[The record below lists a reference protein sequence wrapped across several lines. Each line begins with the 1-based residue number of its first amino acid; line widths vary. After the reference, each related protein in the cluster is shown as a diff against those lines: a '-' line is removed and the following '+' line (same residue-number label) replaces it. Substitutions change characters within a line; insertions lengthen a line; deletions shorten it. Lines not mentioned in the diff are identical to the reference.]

1 MNKELEKIADMLP
14 PKNNNYN
21 YLKKIKIGY
30 PVYKINIKILRRE
43 DKEVPYS
50 YEVILR
56 LLFENI
62 NNIKQISGIL
72 GLEEYV
78 VRNIL
83 AEMYARDYVY
93 LIGNNPVISVQGKK
107 LLNTLKMMEITED
120 KFTIYIDGIN
130 GKVEIDENVQKG
142 TNGNLLK
149 ELIKVDNDFL
159 NEKFADID
167 DLYKKYQ
174 EEELDGF
181 KNDSIYE
188 LYDIK
193 EIQSKTILYRYKDVY
208 IFENNG
214 QIDFSFKNKID
225 NEGEYIE
232 ALANE
237 YKNKPMILDIKQ
249 IEGKRVTVDNLNE
262 YREELN
268 KNKMSMIE
276 NARIKDENEFNK
288 MYYSNRELLEDEYI
302 EFVLKWLDKCKGNIY
317 IKTGSFNEFV
327 EIDDIKSK
335 VIDLLNNG
343 HKIIVQL
350 GKNGTKKNIEK
361 EIKALKLKGLILV
374 DTNNYINERVVIFDS
389 LYMLYTNYKYIN
401 VASDIP
407 NLKIKNEINSIVY
420 KDDIINII
428 KKDFEN
434 IWKKIILK

>member
-21 YLKKIKIGY
+21 YLKKIRIGY

-93 LIGNNPVISVQGKK
+93 LIGNNPVISIQGKK

-120 KFTIYIDGIN
+120 KFTIYIDGIS

-159 NEKFADID
+159 D

-174 EEELDGF
+174 EEEFDGF
-181 KNDSIYE
+181 KNASIYE

-268 KNKMSMIE
+268 KNKMLMVE

-302 EFVLKWLDKCKGNIY
+302 EFVLKGLDKCKGNIY
-317 IKTGSFNEFV
+317 IKTGNFNEFV

-350 GKNGTKKNIEK
+350 GKNGTKKDIEK

-374 DTNNYINERVVIFDS
+374 NTNNYINERVVIFDS
-389 LYMLYTNYKYIN
+389 LYMLYTNYEYIN
-401 VASDIP
+401 VKSDIP

-434 IWKKIILK
+434 I

>member
-21 YLKKIKIGY
+21 YLKKLKIGY

-149 ELIKVDNDFL
+149 EVIKVDNDFL
-159 NEKFADID
+159 NEKFTDID

-174 EEELDGF
+174 EEEFDGF
-181 KNDSIYE
+181 KNASIYE

-249 IEGKRVTVDNLNE
+249 IEGKRVTIDNLSE
-262 YREELN
+262 YREKLN

-302 EFVLKWLDKCKGNIY
+302 EFVLRGLDKCKGNIY

-335 VIDLLNNG
+335 IIDLLNNG

-350 GKNGTKKNIEK
+350 GKNGTKKNIKK

-374 DTNNYINERVVIFDS
+374 DTNNYINERVIIFDS
-389 LYMLYTNYKYIN
+389 LYMLYTNYQYIN
-401 VASDIP
+401 VKSDIP

-434 IWKKIILK
+434 I

>member
-43 DKEVPYS
+43 HKEVPYS

-181 KNDSIYE
+181 KNASIYE

-249 IEGKRVTVDNLNE
+249 IEGKRVTADNLNE

-302 EFVLKWLDKCKGNIY
+302 EFILGGLDKCKGNIY
-317 IKTGSFNEFV
+317 IKTDSFNEFV
-327 EIDDIKSK
+327 EIDNIKGK
-335 VIDLLNNG
+335 IIDLLNNG

-350 GKNGTKKNIEK
+350 GKNGTKKYIEK
-361 EIKALKLKGLILV
+361 EIKALELKGLIV
-374 DTNNYINERVVIFDS
+374 VNTNNYINERVIIFDS

-401 VASDIP
+401 IKSDIP

-420 KDDIINII
+420 KEDIINII

-434 IWKKIILK
+434 I

>member
-149 ELIKVDNDFL
+149 ELIKVDNDFF

-181 KNDSIYE
+181 KNASIYE

-302 EFVLKWLDKCKGNIY
+302 EFILRGLDKCKGNIY

-350 GKNGTKKNIEK
+350 SKNGTKKNIEK

-401 VASDIP
+401 VESDIP

-434 IWKKIILK
+434 I

>member
-1 MNKELEKIADMLP
+1 MNREFEKIADMLP

-21 YLKKIKIGY
+21 YLKKLKIGY

-149 ELIKVDNDFL
+149 EVIKVDNDFL
-159 NEKFADID
+159 NEKFTDID

-174 EEELDGF
+174 EEEFDGF
-181 KNDSIYE
+181 KNASIYE

-249 IEGKRVTVDNLNE
+249 IEGKRVTIDNLSE
-262 YREELN
+262 YREKLN

-302 EFVLKWLDKCKGNIY
+302 EFVLRGLDKCKGNIY

-335 VIDLLNNG
+335 IIDLLNNG

-350 GKNGTKKNIEK
+350 GKNVTKKNIEQ

-374 DTNNYINERVVIFDS
+374 DTNNYINERVIIFDS
-389 LYMLYTNYKYIN
+389 LYMLYTNYQYIN
-401 VASDIP
+401 VKSNIP

-434 IWKKIILK
+434 I

>member
-93 LIGNNPVISVQGKK
+93 LIGNNPVISIQGKK

-142 TNGNLLK
+142 TKGNLLK
-149 ELIKVDNDFL
+149 ESIKVDNDFL

-167 DLYKKYQ
+167 NLYKKYQ
-174 EEELDGF
+174 EEEFDGF
-181 KNDSIYE
+181 KSASIYE

-249 IEGKRVTVDNLNE
+249 IEGKRVTVDKLNE

-302 EFVLKWLDKCKGNIY
+302 EFVLRGLDKCKGNIY
-317 IKTGSFNEFV
+317 IKTGNFNEFV

-401 VASDIP
+401 IKSDIP
-407 NLKIKNEINSIVY
+407 NLKTKSEINSIVY

-434 IWKKIILK
+434 I

>member
-174 EEELDGF
+174 EEEFDGF
-181 KNDSIYE
+181 KSASIYE

-249 IEGKRVTVDNLNE
+249 IEGKRVTVDKLNE

-302 EFVLKWLDKCKGNIY
+302 EFVLRGLDKCKGNIY

-361 EIKALKLKGLILV
+361 EIRALKLKGLILV

-401 VASDIP
+401 VKSDIP
-407 NLKIKNEINSIVY
+407 NLKIKSEINSIVY

-434 IWKKIILK
+434 I

>member
-302 EFVLKWLDKCKGNIY
+302 EFILRGLDKCKGNIY

-361 EIKALKLKGLILV
+361 EKNALKLKGLILV

-434 IWKKIILK
+434 I

>member
-21 YLKKIKIGY
+21 YLKKIRIGY

-93 LIGNNPVISVQGKK
+93 LIGNNPVISIQGKK

-120 KFTIYIDGIN
+120 KFTIYIDGIS

-174 EEELDGF
+174 EEEFDGF
-181 KNDSIYE
+181 KNASIYE

-268 KNKMSMIE
+268 KNKMLMVE

-302 EFVLKWLDKCKGNIY
+302 EFVLKGLDKCKGNIY
-317 IKTGSFNEFV
+317 IKTGNFNEFV

-350 GKNGTKKNIEK
+350 GKNGTKKDIEK
-361 EIKALKLKGLILV
+361 ETKALKLKGLILV
-374 DTNNYINERVVIFDS
+374 NTNNYINERVVIFDS
-389 LYMLYTNYKYIN
+389 LYMLYTNYEYIN
-401 VASDIP
+401 VKSDIP

-434 IWKKIILK
+434 I

>member
-62 NNIKQISGIL
+62 NNIKQISEIL

-93 LIGNNPVISVQGKK
+93 LIGNNPVISIQGKK

-142 TNGNLLK
+142 TKGNLLK
-149 ELIKVDNDFL
+149 ESIKVDNDFL

-167 DLYKKYQ
+167 NLYKKYQ
-174 EEELDGF
+174 EEEFDGF
-181 KNDSIYE
+181 KSASIYE

-249 IEGKRVTVDNLNE
+249 IEGKRVTVDKLNE

-302 EFVLKWLDKCKGNIY
+302 EFVLRGLDKCKGNIY
-317 IKTGSFNEFV
+317 IKTGNFNEFV

-401 VASDIP
+401 IKSDIP
-407 NLKIKNEINSIVY
+407 NLKIKSEINSIVY

-434 IWKKIILK
+434 I